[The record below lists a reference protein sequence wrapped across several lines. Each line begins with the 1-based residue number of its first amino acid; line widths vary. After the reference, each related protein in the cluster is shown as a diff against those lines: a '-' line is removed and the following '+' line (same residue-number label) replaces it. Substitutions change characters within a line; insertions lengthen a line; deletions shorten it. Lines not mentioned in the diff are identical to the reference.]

1 MVICSLIIESE
12 SERHHDM
19 SHDSYQIHT
28 FCPLGLVLDLTCNAG
43 VTVCIGKRR
52 LEQTPTAYSI

>member
-1 MVICSLIIESE
+1 MVICPLITESESE

-28 FCPLGLVLDLTCNAG
+28 FCPLGLVLDLTCKLMN
-43 VTVCIGKRR
+43 IS
-52 LEQTPTAYSI
+52 LDII